1 MEWLERERYR
11 ERGGGIERLGAI
23 LASITRL
30 PDIGRNDRA
39 ANHRQQ
45 ARSKKKASNDND
57 RNSIWL
63 ARLEIGRER
72 PLPILQRFSN
82 SHSRILLPVRKPP
95 IGPWKNNLGEREREN
110 PFSLLL
116 SSRDGLERERER
128 ERAASSRIIRT
139 RNFTREFAVIPAEF
153 KRHSRAAL
161 VKLLLRKFL
170 GGMEGGREGWD
181 TERRHASESVI
192 KV

>member
-11 ERGGGIERLGAI
+11 ERGEGIERLGAI

-45 ARSKKKASNDND
+45 TRSKKKTSNDND

-72 PLPILQRFSN
+72 DLCLFSN
-82 SHSRILLPVRKPP
+82 DSPTLVLGYFSQCESLLSALGKVIL
-95 IGPWKNNLGEREREN
+95 EREREN

-128 ERAASSRIIRT
+128 ESCIQQDNTNEKFHTRIRGNSSGIQT
-139 RNFTREFAVIPAEF
+139 PQPGCAC
-153 KRHSRAAL
+153 
-161 VKLLLRKFL
+161 
-170 GGMEGGREGWD
+170 
-181 TERRHASESVI
+181 
-192 KV
+192 

>member
-11 ERGGGIERLGAI
+11 ERGEGIERLGAI

-72 PLPILQRFSN
+72 PLPILQRFSG

-95 IGPWKNNLGEREREN
+95 IGPWKSNLGERERESFLPS
-110 PFSLLL
+110 PFL
-116 SSRDGLERERER
+116 SRRLGKRERER
-128 ERAASSRIIRT
+128 ESCIQQDNTNEKFHTRIRGNSSGIQT
-139 RNFTREFAVIPAEF
+139 PQPGCAC
-153 KRHSRAAL
+153 
-161 VKLLLRKFL
+161 
-170 GGMEGGREGWD
+170 
-181 TERRHASESVI
+181 
-192 KV
+192 